1 MYGKKD
7 RLQKHVNVCRHIP
20 PNVRQEF
27 LTKLPHEDVI
37 ETTGVKRKQL
47 DENEQKSIDCLIV
60 KGIALK
66 NIPFSS
72 FLENYYLNLAFNALG
87 ATLPSP
93 MRAKD
98 TLSQLATKYY
108 LSTKEDLSKHK
119 DWTISCDG
127 TTDVTK
133 IATYVFNISRAGSQ
147 HYLKIVDLSAQRH
160 SAEELAQSVEDTLS
174 DYDINLNHVIAVATD
189 NTGNVTSMKELLQ
202 QKSDGRIIPIK
213 CFLHWLNLIVKDI
226 MGCFKLLVLEKN
238 CRIISFIHRSTLWSN
253 AVKIKSK
260 EYSIKHGLSSFCE
273 TRWYSVKRH
282 AMLRSTIVQTKQ

>member
-1 MYGKKD
+1 
-7 RLQKHVNVCRHIP
+7 
-20 PNVRQEF
+20 
-27 LTKLPHEDVI
+27 
-37 ETTGVKRKQL
+37 
-47 DENEQKSIDCLIV
+47 
-60 KGIALK
+60 
-66 NIPFSS
+66 
-72 FLENYYLNLAFNALG
+72 
-87 ATLPSP
+87 

-273 TRWYSVKRH
+273 TRWYSIAKVCLGIHEHYDLLKDLVNNGFKGEILPEPEAQQKKNKIVMRLKMATMMTMTTTTPHRFQMVVMKRKKMEREKFPN
-282 AMLRSTIVQTKQ
+282 A